1 MVKAKKSEA
10 IGETSGFDTLESIP
24 PELLRELAR
33 SLKLLND
40 ALICENDG
48 LKSENIA
55 LQKMSDIQEKRIA
68 VLEKGVH
75 TLEEGGTTRGLVE
88 KVVSKTQSQ
97 FLERAK
103 VHISPKLINAGMQA
117 QKVMS
122 GKNARQS
129 RSDDD
134 AKIKAKALKLYDA
147 GVWKSIAEAAEK
159 IFPEVNQYALSL
171 NDGVVK
177 KVKARSAARFQK
189 TLGEWL
195 TDRKRES
202 EMDANALAVT
212 ANT

>member
-55 LQKMSDIQEKRIA
+55 LQKMSDLQEKRIA

-129 RSDDD
+129 RSDDS
-134 AKIKAKALKLYDA
+134 AEIRAKAFELYDA
-147 GVWKSIAEAAEK
+147 GEWKFKAKAAKE
-159 IFPEVNQYALSL
+159 IFLEVNRFALSL
-171 NDGVVK
+171 NKGLEKKEIALSAERFAKTFSGWVK
-177 KVKARSAARFQK
+177 N
-189 TLGEWL
+189 
-195 TDRKRES
+195 RKK
-202 EMDANALAVT
+202 
-212 ANT
+212 